1 MLAHAK
7 EVVVRSLIVIVLTL
21 AAASGA
27 LLVRWRRDPRMGSAF
42 VNSVVN
48 PWLVSRGLAG
58 GRHSEVG
65 PLEHI
70 GRTSG
75 IRRLAPV
82 HPEPTPDGFRV
93 MVPLGTRSEWARNV
107 LAAGRCRL
115 QLHERVYELV
125 EPRLVPAGEVGD
137 LPAVGR
143 AVMSWLG
150 FHYLILRTASVQP
163 GTLEA

>member
-1 MLAHAK
+1 
-7 EVVVRSLIVIVLTL
+7 
-21 AAASGA
+21 
-27 LLVRWRRDPRMGSAF
+27 
-42 VNSVVN
+42 
-48 PWLVSRGLAG
+48 
-58 GRHSEVG
+58 
-65 PLEHI
+65 
-70 GRTSG
+70 
-75 IRRLAPV
+75 
-82 HPEPTPDGFRV
+82 